1 MGQVVLK
8 LSAAAGRGL
17 RERLLDAGFE
27 DRKDPHAAWAMAG
40 PGVTVA
46 HYASGKLLVQG
57 KGADDFAIT
66 YLDESPDAAPASGDP
81 RDVVTGETIGS
92 DETGKG
98 DYFGP
103 LVVAAMCVDP
113 DVALILRTL
122 GARDSKEVADQAARE
137 MADEIEAAWKDRVAV
152 VVIGPER
159 YNEMH
164 AEFGGNLNRLLAW
177 AHATAIAELA
187 AKHGAKRAVVDK
199 FADERLVRDAVR
211 KKGVEITL
219 EQRPRAESHPAVA
232 AASVLA
238 RARFLRE
245 LKRLGDACGRK
256 LPKGAGTPVDVVA
269 REIFRAEGIE
279 GLRKVAKVHF
289 KTTLKAQGLFG

>member
-1 MGQVVLK
+1 MAQVVRK
-8 LSAAAGRGL
+8 IAATVGRGL
-17 RERLLDAGFE
+17 RERLLDAGFA
-27 DRKDPHAAWAMAG
+27 DRDDPNAAWAMSG
-40 PGVTVA
+40 PGVSVA
-46 HYASGKLLVQG
+46 YYRSGKLLVQG
-57 KGADDFAIT
+57 KGAEDFGLT
-66 YLDESPDAAPASGDP
+66 WLDESPDAPASGDA
-81 RDVVTGETIGS
+81 RDVVTCETIGS

-103 LVVAAMCVDP
+103 LVVAAMCVNP
-113 DVALILRTL
+113 DVALVLREL
-122 GARDSKEVADQAARE
+122 GARDSKEVADHAARE
-137 MADEIEAAWKDRVAV
+137 MSDQIEAAWKDRVAV

-159 YNEMH
+159 YNVMH
-164 AEFGGNLNRLLAW
+164 GEFGGNLNRLLAW

-187 AKHGAKRAVVDK
+187 SKHGAKRAVVDK
-199 FADERLVRDAVR
+199 FADDRLVRDAVR
-211 KKGVEITL
+211 KKGVEIVL

-245 LKRLGDACGRK
+245 LKRLGDQHGHK

-269 REIFRAEGIE
+269 REIFRAEGMD

-289 KTTLKAQGLFG
+289 KTTLKAQGLL

>member
-1 MGQVVLK
+1 MAQVVRK
-8 LSAAAGRGL
+8 IAATVGRGL
-17 RERLLDAGFE
+17 RERLLDAGFA
-27 DRKDPHAAWAMAG
+27 DRADPNAAWAMSG
-40 PGVTVA
+40 PGVSVA
-46 HYASGKLLVQG
+46 YYRSGKLLVQG
-57 KGADDFAIT
+57 KGAEDFGLT
-66 YLDESPDAAPASGDP
+66 WLDESPDAPASGDA
-81 RDVVTGETIGS
+81 RDAVTCETIGS

-103 LVVAAMCVDP
+103 LVVAAMCVNP
-113 DVALILRTL
+113 DVALVLREL
-122 GARDSKEVADQAARE
+122 GARDSKEVADHAARE
-137 MADEIEAAWKDRVAV
+137 MSDQIEAAWKDRVAV

-159 YNEMH
+159 YNVMH
-164 AEFGGNLNRLLAW
+164 GEFGGNLNRLLAW

-187 AKHGAKRAVVDK
+187 SKHGAKRAVVDK
-199 FADERLVRDAVR
+199 FADDRLVRDAVR
-211 KKGVEITL
+211 KKGVEIVL

-245 LKRLGDACGRK
+245 LKRLGDQHGHK

-269 REIFRAEGIE
+269 REIFRAEGMD

-289 KTTLKAQGLFG
+289 KTTLKAQGLL